1 MVSGSNTRN
10 WQTATAASELR
21 HASAMLHNVSQLTP
35 LRWTRL
41 VFSIFVFYAA
51 ALRSV
56 LALHRTPPTDRL
68 FTASFREM
76 VNPGKKINL
85 GTVVPESSGSFPYSS
100 VQDRRENGSKNDTA
114 CSETFCEVSLL
125 KCGLKFFDANFF
137 NDSKVREMVKGAT
150 EFNIPI
156 FKANRKLV
164 ASVNGG
170 LHDPSVLVFNS
181 EWGDETKP
189 HGPKRFHYPS
199 LSSIQRPDKEEDIA
213 FMSILELGQLIRTKK
228 ITSQELTRIFLK
240 RLKRYNRA
248 LEAVVC
254 YTEDLALKQ
263 AKKADDFLDQGIY
276 LGPLHGIPYGLK
288 DIISVPQYKTTW
300 GSKTFQNQVLN
311 IEAWVYKRLRSAGA
325 VLVAKLVTGSLAYD
339 DIWFGGRTRN
349 PWNIEEYSTGSSA
362 GPAASTS
369 AEVKAQIMITG
380 LVPFAIGSETAGSIS
395 YPAARCGVTALRPTF
410 GTVGRTGVM
419 SISESLDKLGPFCRS
434 ATDCAIVLDTIRG
447 KDPDDLSSRDIFLED
462 PFLIDITKLTVGYL
476 EDAEMEVVRV
486 LASKGVNMVPF
497 KLNYTVD
504 SVQGILN
511 FTMDVDMLAHFD
523 EWQRSGQDDAYEAQ
537 EQWPLE
543 LRRARMI
550 PAVDYVQA
558 QRARGKL
565 IREIRE
571 SFNVDA
577 FIGNATDWE
586 KVCLGNLVG
595 MPVIVVPTGFSN
607 ISNPPSGAT
616 RRRTT
621 ITTGIYA
628 PPDHDHIALALA
640 MAYQSVTNHHKQRP
654 PIDNLG
660 PNDSI
665 PNPSTVIDNLGPNDS
680 IPNPPTVTYPHRR
693 LHP

>member
-10 WQTATAASELR
+10 CKSATAASELR
-21 HASAMLHNVSQLTP
+21 HAVAMLHNVSQPTP

-51 ALRSV
+51 SLRSV
-56 LALHRTPPTDRL
+56 LALHRTPPADRL
-68 FTASFREM
+68 FARSFREM
-76 VNPGKKINL
+76 VNPGN
-85 GTVVPESSGSFPYSS
+85 TVR
-100 VQDRRENGSKNDTA
+100 DRRENGFKNDIA
-114 CSETFCEVSLL
+114 CSKKFSEVSLL
-125 KCGLKFFDANFF
+125 KGGLKFFGANFF

-170 LHDPSVLVFNS
+170 LHDSSVL
-181 EWGDETKP
+181 
-189 HGPKRFHYPS
+189 
-199 LSSIQRPDKEEDIA
+199 
-213 FMSILELGQLIRTKK
+213 ILELGQLIRTKQ

-325 VLVAKLVTGSLAYD
+325 VLVAKLVSGSLAYD

-349 PWNIEEYSTGSSA
+349 PWNIEEFSTGSSA

-369 AEVKAQIMITG
+369 AG
-380 LVPFAIGSETAGSIS
+380 LVPFGSEMAGSIT
-395 YPAARCGVTALRPTF
+395 YPAARCGVTALCPTF

-419 SISESLDKLGPFCRS
+419 SISESLRYLPQ
-434 ATDCAIVLDTIRG
+434 DT
-447 KDPDDLSSRDIFLED
+447 
-462 PFLIDITKLTVGYL
+462 FLIDTTKLTVGYL

-511 FTMDVDMLAHFD
+511 FTLMDVDMLAHVD
-523 EWQRSGQDDAYEAQ
+523 EWQRSGQDDVYEAQ

-571 SFNVDA
+571 SFTVNA

-616 RRRTT
+616 WRRTT

-628 PPDHDHIALALA
+628 PPDHDHIALAFA
-640 MAYQSVTNHHKQRP
+640 MAYQSITNHHKQRP

-665 PNPSTVIDNLGPNDS
+665 PNP
-680 IPNPPTVTYPHRR
+680 PTVTYPPRR
-693 LHP
+693 MHP